1 MSGRWRQPR
10 VDVSKTRKISDIWR
24 GRQLYL
30 MMVPGLLFLFVYR
43 YLPMYGVVIAFKDF
57 RVARGILKS
66 PWAGLVNFEEL
77 FLSPFFEMILR
88 NTIII
93 SGLKL
98 IFVFPVP
105 IILALMLNE
114 VAGLRLKKTI
124 QTVLY
129 LPHFLSWVVI
139 GNLIFILIA
148 PSTGVLSNFMQT
160 VAGSQ
165 IDMLIHPDKF
175 RVLLVISEIW
185 KEAGWG
191 TIIFL
196 AALVGVDPNLYEA
209 SLMDGAKKLQ
219 QIWYITI
226 PAIMPVIIIIF
237 ILRLGYV
244 MDAGFEQIFVLQNV
258 MVYEKSE
265 IIDTY
270 VYKAG
275 FEQGRYAL
283 GAAAGL
289 FKSVIGMA
297 LVLIANRLTKT
308 AGSEAMW

>member
-1 MSGRWRQPR
+1 M
-10 VDVSKTRKISDIWR
+10 SKTPKISEFWKS
-24 GRQLYL
+24 RQLYL
-30 MMVPGLLFLFVYR
+30 MMIPGLLFLFVYR

-57 RVARGILKS
+57 RIARGIWKS
-66 PWAGLVNFEEL
+66 PWVGLVNFEEL

-114 VAGLRLKKTI
+114 VSALRLKKTI

-160 VAGSQ
+160 VAGRQ

-175 RVLLVISEIW
+175 RILLVASEIW

-191 TIIFL
+191 MIIFL

-226 PAIMPVIIIIF
+226 PAIMPVIIVIF

-244 MDAGFEQIFVLQNV
+244 MDAGFEQIFILQNV
-258 MVYEKSE
+258 MVYETSE

-270 VYKAG
+270 VYKAA
-275 FEQGRYAL
+275 FEHGRYAL

-297 LVLIANRLTKT
+297 LVLLANRLTKT
-308 AGSEAMW
+308 AGGEAIW

>member
-1 MSGRWRQPR
+1 M
-10 VDVSKTRKISDIWR
+10 SKTPKISEFWKS
-24 GRQLYL
+24 RQLYL
-30 MMVPGLLFLFVYR
+30 MMIPGLLFLFVYR

-57 RVARGILKS
+57 RIARGIWKS
-66 PWAGLVNFEEL
+66 PWVGLVNFEEL

-114 VAGLRLKKTI
+114 VSALRLKKTI

-160 VAGSQ
+160 VAGRQ
-165 IDMLIHPDKF
+165 IDMLIHPEKF
-175 RVLLVISEIW
+175 RILLVVSEIW

-191 TIIFL
+191 MIIFL

-244 MDAGFEQIFVLQNV
+244 MDAGFEQIFILQNV
-258 MVYEKSE
+258 MVYETSE

-270 VYKAG
+270 VYKAA
-275 FEQGRYAL
+275 FEHGRYAL

-297 LVLIANRLTKT
+297 LVLLANRLTKT
-308 AGSEAMW
+308 AGSEAIW

>member
-1 MSGRWRQPR
+1 M
-10 VDVSKTRKISDIWR
+10 SKTRKISDIWR
-24 GRQLYL
+24 SRQLYL
-30 MMVPGLLFLFVYR
+30 MMVPGLLFLLVYR
-43 YLPMYGVVIAFKDF
+43 YLPIYGVVIAFKDF
-57 RVARGILKS
+57 RIARGILKS

-114 VAGLRLKKTI
+114 VSGLRLKKTI

-160 VAGSQ
+160 VAGRQ

-175 RVLLVISEIW
+175 RILLVISEIW

-209 SLMDGAKKLQ
+209 SLIDGAKKLQ
-219 QIWYITI
+219 QIWYISI
-226 PAIMPVIIIIF
+226 PTIMPVIIIIL

-258 MVYEKSE
+258 MVNQKSE

-297 LVLIANRLTKT
+297 LVLTANRLTKT

>member
-1 MSGRWRQPR
+1 M
-10 VDVSKTRKISDIWR
+10 SKTPKISEFWKS
-24 GRQLYL
+24 RQLYL
-30 MMVPGLLFLFVYR
+30 MMIPGLLFLFVYR

-57 RVARGILKS
+57 RIARGIWKS
-66 PWAGLVNFEEL
+66 PWVGLVNFEEL
-77 FLSPFFEMILR
+77 FLSPYFEMILR

-114 VAGLRLKKTI
+114 VSALRLKKTI

-160 VAGSQ
+160 VAGRQ

-175 RVLLVISEIW
+175 RILLVASEIW

-191 TIIFL
+191 MIIFL

-244 MDAGFEQIFVLQNV
+244 MDAGFEQIFILQNV
-258 MVYEKSE
+258 MVYETSE

-270 VYKAG
+270 VYKAA
-275 FEQGRYAL
+275 FEHGRYAL
-283 GAAAGL
+283 GAAAAL

-297 LVLIANRLTKT
+297 LVLLANRLTKT
-308 AGSEAMW
+308 AGGEAIW

>member
-1 MSGRWRQPR
+1 MLA
-10 VDVSKTRKISDIWR
+10 VSKTRKIGDFWR
-24 GRQLYL
+24 SRQLYL
-30 MMVPGLLFLFVYR
+30 MMVPGLLFLLVYR
-43 YLPMYGVVIAFKDF
+43 YLPIYGVVIAFKDF
-57 RVARGILKS
+57 RIARGILKS

-93 SGLKL
+93 SALKL

-114 VAGLRLKKTI
+114 VAALRLKKTI

-160 VAGSQ
+160 VAGRQ

-175 RVLLVISEIW
+175 RILLVISEIW

-209 SLMDGAKKLQ
+209 SLIDGAKKFQ
-219 QIWYITI
+219 QIWYISI
-226 PAIMPVIIIIF
+226 PSIMPMIIIIF

-258 MVYEKSE
+258 MVNQKSE

-297 LVLIANRLTKT
+297 LVLAANRLTKT

>member
-1 MSGRWRQPR
+1 M
-10 VDVSKTRKISDIWR
+10 SKTPKISEFWKS
-24 GRQLYL
+24 RQLYL
-30 MMVPGLLFLFVYR
+30 MMIPGLLFLFVYR

-57 RVARGILKS
+57 RIARGIWKS
-66 PWAGLVNFEEL
+66 PWVGLVNFEEL

-114 VAGLRLKKTI
+114 VSALRLKKTI

-160 VAGSQ
+160 VAGRQ

-175 RVLLVISEIW
+175 RILLVVSEIW

-191 TIIFL
+191 MIIFL

-244 MDAGFEQIFVLQNV
+244 MDAGFEQIFILQNV
-258 MVYEKSE
+258 MVYETSE

-270 VYKAG
+270 VYKAA
-275 FEQGRYAL
+275 FEHGRYAL

-297 LVLIANRLTKT
+297 LVLLANRLTKT
-308 AGSEAMW
+308 AGSEAIW

>member
-1 MSGRWRQPR
+1 MSKQP
-10 VDVSKTRKISDIWR
+10 KISEFWKA
-24 GRQLYL
+24 RQLYL
-30 MMVPGLLFLFVYR
+30 MMIPGLLFLFVYR

-57 RVARGILKS
+57 RIARGILRS
-66 PWAGLVNFEEL
+66 PWAGLINFEEL

-148 PSTGVLSNFMQT
+148 PSTGVLSNFLQAL
-160 VAGSQ
+160 AGRQ
-165 IDMLIHPDKF
+165 IDMLIHPEKF
-175 RVLLVISEIW
+175 RILLVISEIW

-226 PAIMPVIIIIF
+226 PAIMPIIIIIF

-258 MVYEKSE
+258 MVYQTSE

-270 VYKAG
+270 VYKAA

-297 LVLIANRLTKT
+297 LVLLANRLTKT
-308 AGSEAMW
+308 AGNEALW

>member
-1 MSGRWRQPR
+1 M
-10 VDVSKTRKISDIWR
+10 SKTPKISEFWKS
-24 GRQLYL
+24 RQLYL
-30 MMVPGLLFLFVYR
+30 MMIPGLLFLFVYR

-57 RVARGILKS
+57 RIARGIWKS

-114 VAGLRLKKTI
+114 VSALRLKKTI

-160 VAGSQ
+160 VAGRQ

-175 RVLLVISEIW
+175 RILLVVSEIW

-191 TIIFL
+191 MIIFL

-244 MDAGFEQIFVLQNV
+244 MDAGFEQIFILQNV
-258 MVYEKSE
+258 MVYETSE

-270 VYKAG
+270 VYKAA
-275 FEQGRYAL
+275 FEHGRYAL

-297 LVLIANRLTKT
+297 LVLLANRLTKT
-308 AGSEAMW
+308 AGSEAIW

>member
-1 MSGRWRQPR
+1 
-10 VDVSKTRKISDIWR
+10 VSKQPKISEFWKA
-24 GRQLYL
+24 RQLYL
-30 MMVPGLLFLFVYR
+30 MMIPGLLFLFVYR

-57 RVARGILKS
+57 RIARGILRS
-66 PWAGLVNFEEL
+66 PWAGLINFEEL

-148 PSTGVLSNFMQT
+148 PSTGVLSNFLQAL
-160 VAGSQ
+160 AGRQ
-165 IDMLIHPDKF
+165 IDMLIHPEKF
-175 RVLLVISEIW
+175 RILLVISEIW

-226 PAIMPVIIIIF
+226 PAIMPIIIIIF

-258 MVYEKSE
+258 MVYQTSE

-270 VYKAG
+270 VYKAA

-297 LVLIANRLTKT
+297 LVLLANRLTKT
-308 AGSEAMW
+308 AGNEALW